1 MARYQPGNF
10 GFKTL
15 VEYDVRDP
23 IRNLWRNVLVVALE
37 DAIKIKNKT
46 LKFSEFY
53 TNKRFHELD
62 YVSLPNRD
70 FDGVCQLAQLDGNL
84 VRKKINQFLKGME
97 ENYGKNKN
105 NMPTLPWKRLYQ
117 NDGVDRSTDRNN
129 TTMSTM

>member
-84 VRKKINQFLKGME
+84 VRKKINQFLKGIE
-97 ENYGKNKN
+97 KNYGKNKN

-117 NDGVDRSTDRNN
+117 NDGVDRSTYRNN

>member
-1 MARYQPGNF
+1 MAKYQQGNF

-53 TNKRFHELD
+53 SNKRFHELD

-70 FDGVCQLAQLDGNL
+70 FDKVCQLAQLDGNL
-84 VRKKINQFLKGME
+84 VRKKINQFLKGIE
-97 ENYGKNKN
+97 KNYGKNKN

-117 NDGVDRSTDRNN
+117 NDGVDRSTYRNN

>member
-97 ENYGKNKN
+97 ENYGKNKS
-105 NMPTLPWKRLYQ
+105 NMPTMPWKRLYQ
-117 NDGVDRSTDRNN
+117 SSCISGQSNRDDTSVSS
-129 TTMSTM
+129 M

>member
-46 LKFSEFY
+46 LRFSEFY
-53 TNKRFHELD
+53 SNKRFHELD

-84 VRKKINQFLKGME
+84 VRKKVNQFLKGME
-97 ENYGKNKN
+97 ENYGKKKS

-117 NDGVDRSTDRNN
+117 SDGVDRPTDRSH
-129 TTMSTM
+129 TTMSAM

>member
-117 NDGVDRSTDRNN
+117 NDGVDRSTYRNN